1 MWEFQGKMLKEE
13 LFLTDMH
20 MYSIKIN
27 QDIMNLSAMHSKK
40 ELQESSLH
48 LTHIFLNLQFLDL
61 NWDTLKPIL
70 ILLFF
75 GKLNLEI
82 LLMEHKLLLISSSVQ
97 AKQNGMLKMDL

>member
-1 MWEFQGKMLKEE
+1 MLKEE

-40 ELQESSLH
+40 ALQESSLH
-48 LTHIFLNLQFLDL
+48 
-61 NWDTLKPIL
+61 
-70 ILLFF
+70 
-75 GKLNLEI
+75 
-82 LLMEHKLLLISSSVQ
+82 LMEHKLLLISLSVR

>member
-40 ELQESSLH
+40 ELQESS
-48 LTHIFLNLQFLDL
+48 
-61 NWDTLKPIL
+61 
-70 ILLFF
+70 
-75 GKLNLEI
+75 
-82 LLMEHKLLLISSSVQ
+82 
-97 AKQNGMLKMDL
+97 